1 MSSTPTDPP
10 SACPVDNSTRLA
22 WLENAAKESRAP
34 LPHQLTSPLTP
45 ATPSPSPLTKDPPPL
60 NDHRSISSIPRADTS
75 PATTTPLPT
84 SPPAT
89 TPPPSANWIYPSEK
103 MFFDAMARKSHS
115 PAAAD
120 MRTIVPIHNAVNERA
135 WSLIRSW
142 ETTSPRLR
150 AANASCGG
158 PRLRSFRGDSKALT
172 PRARVYGW
180 LGYERPF
187 DRHDWVVER
196 CGREGGEVEYVIDFY
211 RGRGS
216 GGEGAGLSF
225 YLDVRP
231 KLNSWEGV
239 RMRVG
244 RLFGFY

>member
-1 MSSTPTDPP
+1 MLARSPGAPQRPGSL
-10 SACPVDNSTRLA
+10 TRRRA
-22 WLENAAKESRAP
+22 RRAAAADAPRPGHQDGAGRVWL
-34 LPHQLTSPLTP
+34 
-45 ATPSPSPLTKDPPPL
+45 
-60 NDHRSISSIPRADTS
+60 
-75 PATTTPLPT
+75 
-84 SPPAT
+84 
-89 TPPPSANWIYPSEK
+89 YPSEQ
-103 MFFDAMARKSHS
+103 MFFNAMQRKGWRPSEG
-115 PAAAD
+115 D
-120 MRTIVPIHNAVNERA
+120 MRTVVSIHNAVNERA